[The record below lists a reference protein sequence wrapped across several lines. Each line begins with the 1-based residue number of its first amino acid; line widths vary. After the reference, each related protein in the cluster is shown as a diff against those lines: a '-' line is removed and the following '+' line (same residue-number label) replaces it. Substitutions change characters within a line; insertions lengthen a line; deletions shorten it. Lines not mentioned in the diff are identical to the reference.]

1 MPGETASPVVT
12 QTLSGCCRFVTF
24 RGHTDTTS
32 PEERTGKAYRGGS
45 VSERFYVEG
54 GKQLQGEIEVSGAK
68 NAALKLIA
76 AALLAPG
83 KTVLHH
89 VPRIK
94 DVRTM
99 LALLDELGVG
109 TRFTGSTLEIDA
121 STVESYTAP
130 YELVRQM
137 RASLVVLGPLVARFG
152 EAEVSAPGGC
162 NLGLR
167 KFNFH
172 VDGLRALGADVELDH
187 GFIKASAPDGLHAA
201 EVNFE
206 YPSVGATENVMM
218 AAVLADGVTI
228 IENGAREP
236 EISALAGFLNSMGA
250 RVMGAGTGR
259 IVIEGVD
266 ELRPTEWTVM
276 PDRIEAGT
284 LLMATAATGGDVT
297 ITNALPEH
305 LKMELVKLR
314 EMGVEVSATQGSP
327 GIRVRVDPP
336 ASLSGVDVATLPFPG
351 FATDLQAQMMVL
363 LTQATGAGIITE
375 NVYENRLQV
384 AEELNRLDAGID
396 LFGGHRALIRGP
408 RRLSGTIVQAPD
420 LRGGA
425 ALVMAG
431 LVSEGTTV
439 VDGATHILRGYEDFE
454 DKLTALG
461 ATVAFET
468 EARIAR

>member
-1 MPGETASPVVT
+1 
-12 QTLSGCCRFVTF
+12 
-24 RGHTDTTS
+24 
-32 PEERTGKAYRGGS
+32 

-54 GKQLQGEIEVSGAK
+54 GKRLQGEIEVSGAK
-68 NAALKLIA
+68 NAALKFVA

-94 DVRTM
+94 DINTM
-99 LALLDELGVG
+99 IALLDELGVR
-109 TRFTGSTLEIDA
+109 TNFAGSTLEIDA
-121 STVESYTAP
+121 STVDSYTAP
-130 YELVRQM
+130 YDLVRQM

-172 VDGLRALGADVELDH
+172 VDGLRSLGAEVELDH
-187 GFIKASAPDGLHAA
+187 GFIKASAPHGLRAA

-236 EISALAGFLNSMGA
+236 EISALANFLNSMGA
-250 RVMGAGTGR
+250 RVKGAGTGR
-259 IVIEGVD
+259 IVIEGVE
-266 ELRPTEWTVM
+266 ELHPTEWTVM

-284 LLMATAATGGDVT
+284 FLMATAATGGDVT
-297 ITNALPEH
+297 VTNALPEH
-305 LKMELVKLR
+305 LKMELEKLS
-314 EMGVEVSATQGSP
+314 EMGVEITELAGSR
-327 GIRVRVDPP
+327 GGLRVRVDDP
-336 ASLSGVDVATLPFPG
+336 ADLVGVDVSTLPFPG
-351 FATDLQAQMMVL
+351 FATDLQAQMMVA

-384 AEELNRLDAGID
+384 AEELNRMNAGID
-396 LFGGHRALIRGP
+396 LFGGHRALVKGP
-408 RRLSGTIVQAPD
+408 RDLSGTIVQAPD

-425 ALVMAG
+425 ALVLAG
-431 LVSEGTTV
+431 LVAEGTTI
-439 VDGATHILRGYEDFE
+439 VDGARHILRGYEDFE
-454 DKLTALG
+454 EKLSGLG

-468 EARIAR
+468 GSPVAS

>member
-1 MPGETASPVVT
+1 
-12 QTLSGCCRFVTF
+12 
-24 RGHTDTTS
+24 
-32 PEERTGKAYRGGS
+32 

-54 GKQLQGEIEVSGAK
+54 GGRLQGEIEVSGAK
-68 NAALKLIA
+68 NAALKFVA

-89 VPRIK
+89 VPHIK
-94 DVRTM
+94 DMHTM
-99 LALLDELGVG
+99 LALLDELGVRTNFSG
-109 TRFTGSTLEIDA
+109 NTLEIDA
-121 STVESYTAP
+121 STVASYTAP

-187 GFIKASAPDGLHAA
+187 GFIKASAPDGLRAA

-218 AAVLADGVTI
+218 AAVLADGITI
-228 IENGAREP
+228 IENAAREP
-236 EISALAGFLNSMGA
+236 EISALAGFLDSMGA

-259 IVIEGVD
+259 IVIEGVK
-266 ELRPTEWTVM
+266 ELHPTEWKVM

-284 LLMATAATGGDVT
+284 FLMATAATGGDVT
-297 ITNALPEH
+297 VTNALPEH
-305 LKMELVKLR
+305 LKIELEKLR
-314 EMGVEVSATQGSP
+314 EMGVDVSATPGSP
-327 GIRVRVDPP
+327 GIRVKVDDP

-363 LTQATGAGIITE
+363 LTQASGAGIITE

-384 AEELNRLDAGID
+384 AEELNRLDAAID
-396 LFGGHRALIRGP
+396 LFGGHRALVRGP
-408 RRLSGTIVQAPD
+408 RRLSGAIVQAPD

-431 LVSEGTTV
+431 LISDGTTV
-439 VDGATHILRGYEDFE
+439 VDGANHILRGYENFE
-454 DKLTALG
+454 DKLSKLG
-461 ATVAFET
+461 ATVAFEAGALVT
-468 EARIAR
+468 R

>member
-1 MPGETASPVVT
+1 M
-12 QTLSGCCRFVTF
+12 
-24 RGHTDTTS
+24 
-32 PEERTGKAYRGGS
+32 
-45 VSERFYVEG
+45 SERFYVEG
-54 GKQLQGEIEVSGAK
+54 GKRLEGEVEVSGAK
-68 NAALKLIA
+68 NAALKFVA

-83 KTVLHH
+83 KTKLHH

-94 DVRTM
+94 DIYTM
-99 LALLDELGVG
+99 LALLDELGVE
-109 TRFTGSTLEIDA
+109 TSFSGSTLEIDA
-121 STVESYTAP
+121 STVHSYTAP

-172 VDGLRALGADVELDH
+172 VDGLRAMGADVELDH
-187 GFIKASAPDGLHAA
+187 GFIKASAPRGLHSA

-218 AAVLADGVTI
+218 AAVLADGITI

-236 EISALAGFLNSMGA
+236 EITALAGFLNSMGA
-250 RVMGAGTGR
+250 NVMGAGTGR
-259 IVIEGVD
+259 IVIEGVR

-284 LLMATAATGGDVT
+284 FLMATAATGGDVT
-297 ITNALPEH
+297 VTNALPEH
-305 LKMELVKLR
+305 LKMELDKLR
-314 EMGVEVSATQGSP
+314 DMGVEVDTTPGSP
-327 GIRVRVDPP
+327 GIRVRVDDPTV
-336 ASLSGVDVATLPFPG
+336 LSGVDVATLPFPG
-351 FATDLQAQMMVL
+351 FATDLQAQMIVL
-363 LTQATGAGIITE
+363 LTRASGASIITE

-384 AEELNRLDAGID
+384 AEELNRLDAAID
-396 LFGGHRALIRGP
+396 LFGGHRALVRGP

-431 LVSEGTTV
+431 LVADGTTV
-439 VDGATHILRGYEDFE
+439 VDGAKHILRGYEDFE
-454 DKLTALG
+454 DKLSNLG
-461 ATVAFET
+461 ATVAFGSR
-468 EARIAR
+468 APISR

>member
-1 MPGETASPVVT
+1 
-12 QTLSGCCRFVTF
+12 
-24 RGHTDTTS
+24 
-32 PEERTGKAYRGGS
+32 

-54 GKQLQGEIEVSGAK
+54 GKRLQGEVEVSGAK
-68 NAALKLIA
+68 NAALKFVA

-94 DVRTM
+94 DIHTM

-109 TRFTGSTLEIDA
+109 TSFSGNTLEIDA
-121 STVESYTAP
+121 STVDCYTAP

-152 EAEVSAPGGC
+152 QAEVSAPGGC

-187 GFIKASAPDGLHAA
+187 GFIKASAPNGLRAG

-218 AAVLADGVTI
+218 ASVLADGITI

-236 EISALAGFLNSMGA
+236 EISALADFLNSMGA
-250 RVMGAGTGR
+250 KVMGAGTGR
-259 IVIEGVD
+259 IVIEGVRQ
-266 ELRPTEWTVM
+266 LHPTEWTVM

-284 LLMATAATGGDVT
+284 FLMATAAAGGDVT
-297 ITNALPEH
+297 VTNALPEH
-305 LKMELVKLR
+305 LKMELDKLR
-314 EMGVEVSATQGSP
+314 EMGVDVSVTPGSP
-327 GIRVRVDPP
+327 GIRVRVDDPT
-336 ASLSGVDVATLPFPG
+336 SLSGVDVATLPFPG

-363 LTQATGAGIITE
+363 LTQASGAGIITE

-384 AEELNRLDAGID
+384 AEELNRLDAAID
-396 LFGGHRALIRGP
+396 LFGGHRALVRGP
-408 RRLSGTIVQAPD
+408 RRLSSSIVQSPD

-431 LVSEGTTV
+431 LVADGTTV
-439 VDGATHILRGYEDFE
+439 VDGAQHILRGYEDFE
-454 DKLTALG
+454 DKLSGLG
-461 ATVAFET
+461 ATVAFEAGAPVT
-468 EARIAR
+468 R

>member
-1 MPGETASPVVT
+1 
-12 QTLSGCCRFVTF
+12 
-24 RGHTDTTS
+24 
-32 PEERTGKAYRGGS
+32 

-54 GKQLQGEIEVSGAK
+54 GRRLQGEIEVSGAK
-68 NAALKLIA
+68 NAALKFVA

-83 KTVLHH
+83 KTVLQQ

-94 DVRTM
+94 DMRTM
-99 LALLDELGVG
+99 LALLDELGVR
-109 TRFTGSTLEIDA
+109 TNFSGSTLEIDA
-121 STVESYTAP
+121 FTVDSYTAP

-187 GFIKASAPDGLHAA
+187 GFIKASAPDGLRAA

-218 AAVLADGVTI
+218 AAVLAEGVTI
-228 IENGAREP
+228 IENAAREP

-250 RVMGAGTGR
+250 RVVGAGTGR
-259 IVIEGVD
+259 LVIEGVQG
-266 ELRPTEWTVM
+266 LYPTEWTVM

-284 LLMATAATGGDVT
+284 FLMATAATGGDVT
-297 ITNALPEH
+297 VTNALPEH
-305 LKMELVKLR
+305 LKMELEKLR
-314 EMGVEVSATQGSP
+314 EMGVNVSAIPGSP
-327 GIRVRVDPP
+327 GIRVRVDDP

-363 LTQATGAGIITE
+363 LTQASGAGIITE

-431 LVSEGTTV
+431 MVSDGTTV

-454 DKLTALG
+454 EKLTALG
-461 ATVAFET
+461 ATVAFEA
-468 EARIAR
+468 EAPVRR